1 MRKHTIAERYHRT
14 RASAEDC
21 GAAQIEFV
29 LSVFLILFVMFLMWE
44 FVMLVYTM
52 NVLSDAAKEGVR
64 VAVVRGTKNLGG
76 NADWD
81 PLPAGCPFGTD
92 NVKCKV
98 WDYARF
104 SLHDISDPARF
115 NVIVTNPGGTA
126 VEGYRVRVVVTYR
139 YLPYIAIPLNP
150 TLRAAAEGRLV
161 N

>member
-1 MRKHTIAERYHRT
+1 MRKLTVAERYHRI
-14 RASAEDC
+14 RDLREDR
-21 GAAQIEFV
+21 GAAQIEFA
-29 LSVFLILFVMFLMWE
+29 LSVLLILFLMFLMWE

-64 VAVVRGTKNLGG
+64 VAIVRGTKNLGG

-81 PLPAGCPFGTD
+81 PLPPGCPFGTD
-92 NVKCKV
+92 HVKCKV

-104 SLHDISDPARF
+104 SLHDISDPSRF
-115 NVIVTNPGGTA
+115 NVTVTNPGGTT

-139 YLPYIAIPLNP
+139 YLPYINIPVNP
-150 TLRAAAEGRLV
+150 TLHAAAEGRLV